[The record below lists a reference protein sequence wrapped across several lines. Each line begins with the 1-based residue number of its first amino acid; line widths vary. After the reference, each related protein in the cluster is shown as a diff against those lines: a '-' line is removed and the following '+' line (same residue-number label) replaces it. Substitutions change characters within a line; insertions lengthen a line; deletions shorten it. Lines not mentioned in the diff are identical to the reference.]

1 MNKQPEINNGAWL
14 KMARRWYV
22 EQHHAKALESPFLC
36 GLALKAKGWFKPGTG
51 PLQCESHVKR
61 ILEKIRAQ
69 GFKYLRLTERML
81 ERKYR
86 EMTNP
91 AIAQVTVRAKRDY
104 EYKGSYPRIFEKK
117 VFAKR
122 CGERWSKKD
131 LDSVFSRLLNGE
143 SRDKVNH
150 DFGRD
155 AWHQFRSMYLN
166 DDGVCLFE
174 YQPTSYREW
183 RGGRPLTGLD
193 IRIIKIHQ
201 GRGYNVALTAKF
213 LQRPPE
219 ECQLDWK
226 PCLAV
231 TAT

>member
-1 MNKQPEINNGAWL
+1 MKPEINNGAWL

-22 EQHHAKALESPFLC
+22 EQHHAKALENPFLC
-36 GLALKAKGWFKPGTG
+36 GLALKAKGWFRSTTG
-51 PLQCESHVKR
+51 DLRCESHVKR
-61 ILEKIRAQ
+61 ILEKIRVQ
-69 GFKYLRLTERML
+69 GFKYPRLTERML
-81 ERKYR
+81 ERKLK
-86 EMTNP
+86 EVTNP
-91 AIAQVTVRAKRDY
+91 SIAEVTIKANRDY
-104 EYKGSYPRIFEKK
+104 EYGDKYPHIFGKK
-117 VFAKR
+117 EFAKR
-122 CGERWSKKD
+122 SGERWSKED
-131 LDSVFSRLLNGE
+131 LDLVFNRLLRGE
-143 SRDKVNH
+143 SRDKVNF

-166 DDGVCLFE
+166 EDGKCLFE
-174 YQPTSYREW
+174 YRPTSLRRW
-183 RGGRPLTGLD
+183 RGGRPLNGLE

-201 GRGYNVALTAKF
+201 RREYNIALTAKF